1 MGKSKRNTVWL
12 LVVAGVVAI
21 VALVLLLGRNS
32 TTNHRSAVDFSIED
46 TSSIQTVFM
55 ADRNGGKVLLQ
66 RQSDGT
72 WLLNGKD
79 AAMRENVNDLLSVL
93 HNMTV
98 KMPVGKAATENVVKW
113 LATGAT
119 KVQVS
124 YTGYKIQLGRL
135 HCLKGEKK
143 KTFYM
148 GSPTPDNL
156 GNYAIM
162 EKSKQPYIVYV
173 PGFRGFISPYFTTV
187 EGDWKSHQLLNLRIS
202 EIEEVRL
209 TDFEHPEAS
218 LLIRKHGEKHFDM
231 VSLADGRT
239 LPSYDTLKLYD
250 HLSSYRKLNF
260 EFFMKKPTPEKR
272 DSILSAKF
280 KELVVTDIRGS
291 KLKIIMYHIYNE
303 YNTEEFDYQPE
314 FMELYNRD
322 KFYVTLDDNTQD
334 FYICQFFVFDRIIQ
348 PISYYF
354 VDNDEHAIPR

>member
-1 MGKSKRNTVWL
+1 MGKNNRKTFWL
-12 LVVAGVVAI
+12 LSAAALVTVVAV
-21 VALVLLLGRNS
+21 VLLLGKNS
-32 TTNHRSAVDFSIED
+32 STNRSSAVDFSIAD
-46 TSSIQTVFM
+46 TSSIHTVFM
-55 ADRNGGKVLLQ
+55 ADRSGGKVLLE
-66 RQSDGT
+66 RQPDGT
-72 WLLNGKD
+72 WLLNGKS

-93 HNMTV
+93 HNMRV

-119 KVQVS
+119 KVQIT
-124 YTGYKIQLGRL
+124 YTGNRINLGRL
-135 HCLKGEKK
+135 HFWKGERT

-148 GSPTPDNL
+148 GNPTPDNL
-156 GNYAIM
+156 GNYAIID
-162 EKSKQPYIVYV
+162 KSKQPYIVYV
-173 PGFRGFISPYFTTV
+173 PGFRGFISPYFTTI

-231 VSLADGRT
+231 VSLTDGRM

-260 EFFMKKPTPEKR
+260 EFFMEKPTPEKR

-280 KELVVTDIRGS
+280 KELVVTDTRGS
-291 KLKIIMYHIYNE
+291 KLKITMYHIYNE
-303 YNTEEFDYQPE
+303 YNTEEYEYQPE

-322 KFYVTLDDNTQD
+322 KFYVTLDDNTED